1 MKISSTQRDDLGTR
15 EFISRIVVFLR
26 EQAPNATKSMRDE
39 DLYVVANHGI
49 SVARTYGLTTEQHLV
64 EFTLDMLTIHP
75 RFHEQQD
82 IQAVLNDRTKGAEE
96 RMRAILSGVPES
108 AWDQAEAYP
117 DADLYWREVFTAA
130 AATSGEI
137 E

>member
-1 MKISSTQRDDLGTR
+1 MAK
-15 EFISRIVVFLR
+15 
-26 EQAPNATKSMRDE
+26 
-39 DLYVVANHGI
+39 HGI
-49 SVARTYGLTTEQHLV
+49 SVARKYGLTTEQHLV

-82 IQAVLNDRTKGAEE
+82 IQTILDDRTKSAGD
-96 RMRAILSGVPES
+96 RMQAILADVPES

-117 DADLYWREVFTAA
+117 DADIYWSEVFGAA
-130 AATSGEI
+130 SSGET